1 MSFLRNFLPGD
12 LLTTLS
18 IREAHTNVG
27 DSEHPGG
34 MMSYCS
40 EAAKYSDEQGTLL
53 SNFWRDVDYTEGQ
66 GVNGQRYAQRMFS
79 RSALLP

>member
-1 MSFLRNFLPGD
+1 
-12 LLTTLS
+12 
-18 IREAHTNVG
+18 
-27 DSEHPGG
+27 

-79 RSALLP
+79 RSALIP